1 LIKQRSQ
8 TARETSKHMNHP
20 LKHSILACALMQA
33 FAVSAQTAAQTTAP
47 TTAQADAGQPVNEV
61 VVTGNRFIAL
71 DRASV
76 GGFGEASLF
85 ETAASI
91 IAIGRTQMQDLSIRS
106 TTEAVRFDASVS
118 DAYNAVGYAE
128 QFSIRGFTLD
138 NNYSYRKDGFAI
150 PGDTQIPLENKER
163 IEILKGLAGLTAG
176 IASPGGIVNY
186 VTKRPTDKP
195 LRSATV
201 EVSERGTLYGSADIG
216 GRFEDRRFG
225 YRINA
230 AAADLHPYVRGA
242 NGDRQFVSGAF
253 DWQITPDALLQLDM
267 DYQRKSQITAPGYQ
281 LIRGQVLPTN
291 VSPKLLLN
299 DQPWTKPVETRDT
312 NLGLR
317 FEVKLAPGWTAT
329 ASANKHWF
337 KRDDYTAFPYGC
349 SNEGDGY
356 YPGYC
361 SNGDYDVYDYQSVGE
376 RKSPWG
382 VQGMVQGK
390 FATGTLRHTLTVGA
404 SYNERHDSFG
414 DYVYDYVGY
423 SNIWQPR
430 TTPQVAADRVTGP
443 VFERRSDQESAL
455 FAQDIVHLGQG
466 FTVHGG
472 LRYVKIKRSEYNDDT
487 DVPGYVNSDHK
498 FVLPNVAL
506 VYGLARDWNLYGSF
520 SHGLQNGSIAPMGT
534 SNEASVLA
542 PARSRQVE
550 FGLKGA
556 LSNGLNLSA
565 ALFQIRQ
572 GLEYEDPF
580 QTINGLHPFVRG
592 GRETH
597 RGLEV
602 SADGRTGAFDYGVS
616 LMALNTRQDGTGQ
629 AGIDGKRV
637 TDVPALKSTAWLQY
651 AVPAVPGL
659 KVDGI
664 WQYAGK
670 KAFDVQNT
678 VFVPDYH
685 VFGAGAS
692 YGLKL
697 GATQVTMR
705 ARVDNLFNKFYW
717 RDVTPSLGG
726 YLLAGAPRTFR
737 LSAQFDL

>member
-1 LIKQRSQ
+1 
-8 TARETSKHMNHP
+8 MNHP

-33 FAVSAQTAAQTTAP
+33 FAVSAQTAAQTAAQ

-85 ETAASI
+85 ETPASI
-91 IAIGRTQMQDLSIRS
+91 ISIGRTQMQDLSIRS

-150 PGDTQIPLENKER
+150 PGDTQIPIENKER

-176 IASPGGIVNY
+176 IAAPGGIVNY

-225 YRINA
+225 YRIN

-281 LIRGQVLPTN
+281 LIRGEVLPTN
-291 VSPKLLLN
+291 VSAKTLLN
-299 DQPWTKPVETRDT
+299 DQPWTRPVETRDT

-382 VQGMVQGK
+382 VQAMVQGK
-390 FATGTLRHTLTVGA
+390 FATGTLRHALTVGA

-414 DYVYDYVGY
+414 DYVYELVGS
-423 SNIWQPR
+423 SNIWTPR
-430 TTPQVAADRVTGP
+430 VTPQADPSKFSPGP
-443 VFERRSDQESAL
+443 VSERRSDQESAL
-455 FAQDIVHLGQG
+455 FAQDIVTLGQG
-466 FTVHGG
+466 FTLHGG
-472 LRYVKIKRSEYNDDT
+472 LRHVQIKRSEFDEDIG
-487 DVPGYVNSDHK
+487 DKGDYVHADNS
-498 FVLPNVAL
+498 FTLPSVAL
-506 VYGLARDWNLYGSF
+506 VYRINRDWNAYGSF
-520 SHGLQNGSIAPMGT
+520 SHGLQHGGIAPMMT
-534 SNEASVLA
+534 SNQYQVLP
-542 PARSRQVE
+542 PARSRQAE

-580 QTINGLHPFVRG
+580 QTFTVIVDGEPKELHPFVRG

-637 TDVPALKSTAWLQY
+637 TDVPAFKSTAWLQY

-697 GATQVTMR
+697 GATQVTVR
-705 ARVDNLFNKFYW
+705 ARVDNLFDKFYW

>member
-1 LIKQRSQ
+1 
-8 TARETSKHMNHP
+8 MNHP

-33 FAVSAQTAAQTTAP
+33 FAVSAQTAAQTAAQ
-47 TTAQADAGQPVNEV
+47 TTAQADASQPVNEV

-85 ETAASI
+85 ETPASI
-91 IAIGRTQMQDLSIRS
+91 ISIGRTQMQDLSIRS

-150 PGDTQIPLENKER
+150 PGDTQIPIENKER

-176 IASPGGIVNY
+176 IAAPGGIVNY

-281 LIRGQVLPTN
+281 LIRGEVLPTN
-291 VSPKLLLN
+291 VSAKTLLN

-382 VQGMVQGK
+382 VQAMVQGK
-390 FATGTLRHTLTVGA
+390 FATGTLRHALTVGA

-414 DYVYDYVGY
+414 DYVYELVGS
-423 SNIWQPR
+423 SNIWTPR
-430 TTPQVAADRVTGP
+430 VTPQADPSKFSTGP
-443 VFERRSDQESAL
+443 VSERRSDQESAL
-455 FAQDIVHLGQG
+455 FAQDIVTLGQG
-466 FTVHGG
+466 FTLHGG
-472 LRYVKIKRSEYNDDT
+472 LRHVQIKRSEFDEDIGDNGD
-487 DVPGYVNSDHK
+487 YVHADNS
-498 FVLPNVAL
+498 FTLPSVAL
-506 VYGLARDWNLYGSF
+506 VYRINRDWNAYGSF
-520 SHGLQNGSIAPMGT
+520 SHGLQHGGIAPMMT
-534 SNEASVLA
+534 SNQYQVLP
-542 PARSRQVE
+542 PARSRQAE

-580 QTINGLHPFVRG
+580 QTFTVIVDGEQKELHPFVRG

-637 TDVPALKSTAWLQY
+637 TDVPAFKSTAWLQY

-697 GATQVTMR
+697 GATQVTVR
-705 ARVDNLFNKFYW
+705 ARVDNLFDKFYW

>member
-1 LIKQRSQ
+1 
-8 TARETSKHMNHP
+8 MNHP

-33 FAVSAQTAAQTTAP
+33 FAVSAQTAAQTAAQ

-85 ETAASI
+85 ETPASI
-91 IAIGRTQMQDLSIRS
+91 ISIGRTQMQDLSIRS

-150 PGDTQIPLENKER
+150 PGDTQIPIENKER

-176 IASPGGIVNY
+176 IAAPGGIVNY

-281 LIRGQVLPTN
+281 LIRGEVLPTN
-291 VSPKLLLN
+291 VSAKTLLN
-299 DQPWTKPVETRDT
+299 DQPWTRPVETRDT

-382 VQGMVQGK
+382 VQAMVQGK
-390 FATGTLRHTLTVGA
+390 FATGTLRHALTVGA

-414 DYVYDYVGY
+414 DYVYELVGS
-423 SNIWQPR
+423 SNIWTPR
-430 TTPQVAADRVTGP
+430 VTPQADPSKFSPGP
-443 VFERRSDQESAL
+443 VSERRSDQESAL
-455 FAQDIVHLGQG
+455 FAQDIVTLGQG
-466 FTVHGG
+466 FTLHGG
-472 LRYVKIKRSEYNDDT
+472 LRHVQIKRSEFDEDIG
-487 DVPGYVNSDHK
+487 DKGDYVHADNS
-498 FVLPNVAL
+498 FTLPSVAL
-506 VYGLARDWNLYGSF
+506 VYRINRDWNAYGSF
-520 SHGLQNGSIAPMGT
+520 SHGLQHGGIAPMMT
-534 SNEASVLA
+534 SNQYQVLP
-542 PARSRQVE
+542 PARSRQAE

-580 QTINGLHPFVRG
+580 QTFTVIVDGEPKELHPFVRG

-637 TDVPALKSTAWLQY
+637 TDVPAFKSTAWLQY

-697 GATQVTMR
+697 GATQVTVR
-705 ARVDNLFNKFYW
+705 ARVDNLFDKFYW